1 MRQKRELRPR
11 EEAEELIECY
21 IRSQNLSPHDK
32 LPSER
37 SMCEMW
43 DMNRSTLRT
52 ALRRLTE
59 EGLLYSVLGSGTF
72 VAPLKLERRL
82 QDARSLTEAA
92 KDAGRVLW
100 SRVLEMELTTSDE
113 SVSKKLGCE
122 PGHPIFYLRRLRMID
137 SVPFTIETCWL
148 DHELCRGVEAHDFAR
163 ESLYHVLEQ
172 AGVRLTH
179 GRESIGIT
187 YANEEES
194 RLLRLSEGDALF
206 YLSGVSMD
214 EGGRVVEAFKSVS
227 LPDKVRFSGTLRRT
241 SKKTEGSDAT

>member
-1 MRQKRELRPR
+1 
-11 EEAEELIECY
+11 
-21 IRSQNLSPHDK
+21 
-32 LPSER
+32 
-37 SMCEMW
+37 
-43 DMNRSTLRT
+43 
-52 ALRRLTE
+52 
-59 EGLLYSVLGSGTF
+59 GLLYSVLGSGTF

-113 SVSKKLGCE
+113 SVSKKLGCK

-148 DHELCRGVEAHDFAR
+148 DHELCRGVEAHDFAS

-227 LPDKVRFSGTLRRT
+227 LPDKVRFSGTLRRA
-241 SKKTEGSDAT
+241 SKKAEGSDVK

>member
-43 DMNRSTLRT
+43 DVNRSTLRT
-52 ALRRLTE
+52 ALHRLTE

-113 SVSKKLGCE
+113 SVSKKLGCK

-137 SVPFTIETCWL
+137 SAPFTIETCWL
-148 DHELCRGVEAHDFAR
+148 DHELCRGVEAHDFAS

-227 LPDKVRFSGTLRRT
+227 LPDKVRFSGTLRRA
-241 SKKTEGSDAT
+241 SKKAEGSDVK